1 MKVSD
6 FQDLMRKLYFHQ
18 DSERGIKGTY
28 IWLVEEIG
36 ELASLIKERDID
48 KYKAGEEIADII
60 AWTCSVANLLDIN
73 IEKALYNKY
82 PDKCRKCNSVPCK
95 CMKN

>member
-1 MKVSD
+1 MKVSE

-18 DSERGIKGTY
+18 DTERGIKGTY

-36 ELASLIKERDID
+36 ELASLIKEQEIN
-48 KYKAGEEIADII
+48 KKKASDEIADII

-73 IEKALYNKY
+73 IEEALYNKY
-82 PDKCRKCNSVPCK
+82 PDKCKKCNSVPCK
-95 CMKN
+95 CMKI

>member
-1 MKVSD
+1 MKISE

-18 DSERGIKGTY
+18 DSQRGIKGTY
-28 IWLVEEIG
+28 IWLVEELG
-36 ELASLIKERDID
+36 ELASLIKKQDVNKE
-48 KYKAGEEIADII
+48 KAADEIADII

-73 IEKALYNKY
+73 IEEALFNKY
-82 PDKCRKCNSVPCK
+82 PNKCKKCDSVPCK